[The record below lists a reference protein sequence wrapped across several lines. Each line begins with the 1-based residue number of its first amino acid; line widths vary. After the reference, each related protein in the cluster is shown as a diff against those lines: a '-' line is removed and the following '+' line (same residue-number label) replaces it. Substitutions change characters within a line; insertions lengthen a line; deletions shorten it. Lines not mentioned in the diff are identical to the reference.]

1 MAFERKRGK
10 NARRTC
16 YLISECLNRYKFVSQ
31 ASTTAGLTSEDYNCQ
46 FGVLVEQIMR
56 FRLREI
62 RKLIGETSAKKKTF
76 RDTRA

>member
-1 MAFERKRGK
+1 M
-10 NARRTC
+10 
-16 YLISECLNRYKFVSQ
+16 SQ

-62 RKLIGETSAKKKTF
+62 RKLIGETSAKKKLFETLALS
-76 RDTRA
+76 DLTAAPAL